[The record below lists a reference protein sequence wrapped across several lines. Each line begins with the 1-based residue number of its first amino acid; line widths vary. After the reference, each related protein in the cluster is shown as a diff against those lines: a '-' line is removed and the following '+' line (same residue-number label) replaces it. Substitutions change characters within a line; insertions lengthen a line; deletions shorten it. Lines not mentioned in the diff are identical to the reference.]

1 MPLTTFCFCGILFY
15 IIDGLGVPML
25 LCYKVPVPTLVLY
38 HKNVD
43 DTGIFSY
50 QCLKSAAKQY
60 SALVI
65 NSPLWQGGLNHSPT
79 TFDLQLLLRAETEV
93 TKIVIFLDGQ
103 RCTLWQN
110 SWKLTEWNWQ
120 KKIPSW
126 FENILKLSWKSH
138 LKGWPTAL
146 APCRQ
151 LWSLIHWF
159 CSGYWRQL
167 HVPGILP
174 GQPDIFQR

>member
-1 MPLTTFCFCGILFY
+1 MNFVKNETLKCEFLDKLRIFAPVC
-15 IIDGLGVPML
+15 
-25 LCYKVPVPTLVLY
+25 CYKVPVPTLVLY

-110 SWKLTEWNWQ
+110 S
-120 KKIPSW
+120 
-126 FENILKLSWKSH
+126 
-138 LKGWPTAL
+138 
-146 APCRQ
+146 
-151 LWSLIHWF
+151 
-159 CSGYWRQL
+159 
-167 HVPGILP
+167 
-174 GQPDIFQR
+174 